1 MAGLDPAI
9 QELQMLAIQHGA
21 QDSRVKPGYGVKG

>member
-9 QELQMLAIQHGA
+9 QELQMLAFQQVLWIAGSGPA
-21 QDSRVKPGYGVKG
+21 ME